1 MIKKIIVYLF
11 LASLLSLILFVVILS
26 STGVK
31 TDKFNNLITNKIT
44 KTKNIKLQLQA
55 LNFKLDL
62 RELSLFIETQNP
74 KINYINQEIPAKNI
88 KIYLDFIPLLKTD
101 LKIKKINIIFNE
113 LNISQLNELSKFIKP
128 SNLKSFL
135 NNKIKEAKL
144 ISEIELFLN
153 KNGELKNY
161 IFKGKVL
168 DLKADL
174 LNDLIL
180 SKTNLSF
187 FADKEDIL
195 IKNIFG
201 KIDDIEINNGDIKL
215 NLVNGVKFNS
225 NFISNINLDSKKI
238 KNK

>member
-44 KTKNIKLQLQA
+44 KSKNIKLQLQA

-113 LNISQLNELSKFIKP
+113 LNFSQLNELSRFIKP
-128 SNLKSFL
+128 SNVKSFL
-135 NNKIKEAKL
+135 NN
-144 ISEIELFLN
+144 N
-153 KNGELKNY
+153 
-161 IFKGKVL
+161 
-168 DLKADL
+168 
-174 LNDLIL
+174 
-180 SKTNLSF
+180 
-187 FADKEDIL
+187 
-195 IKNIFG
+195 
-201 KIDDIEINNGDIKL
+201 
-215 NLVNGVKFNS
+215 
-225 NFISNINLDSKKI
+225 
-238 KNK
+238 